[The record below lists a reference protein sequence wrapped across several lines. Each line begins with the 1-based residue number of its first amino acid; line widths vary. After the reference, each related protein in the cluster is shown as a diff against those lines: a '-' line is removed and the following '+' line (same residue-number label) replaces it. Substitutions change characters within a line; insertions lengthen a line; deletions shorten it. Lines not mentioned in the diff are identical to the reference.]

1 MYTLVIR
8 LASHLIH
15 FVGRLVYGFR
25 VEGLEHVPEE
35 GPFILSSNDLSTIGS
50 IFTTITVIRH
60 VFSGHMAIPESF
72 GDEYNWAADVYA
84 WMFDIGGSLPVPRG
98 RGQGVSVLL
107 SALAA
112 LRQGKIVAMNP
123 EGETSWDGRLVPAK
137 PAVAWLAL
145 RSGAPIVLVV
155 ATKGAYDTW
164 PKWASRPQLRGRFQV
179 RVGRPFRLTD
189 SPCTKVSDEM
199 IARASQRIMDEMT
212 TLVYG

>member
-1 MYTLVIR
+1 MYTLFIS

-25 VEGLEHVPEE
+25 VEGLENVPKE
-35 GPFILSSNDLSTIGS
+35 GPFILSSNELSTMGD
-50 IFTTITVIRH
+50 IFTIITVIRQ
-60 VFSGHMAIPESF
+60 VSSGHMAIPESF
-72 GDEYNWAADVYA
+72 GDEYNWATKVYA
-84 WMFDIGGSLPVPRG
+84 WLCDIGGSLPVPRG
-98 RGQGVSVLL
+98 RGQGVSALL

-123 EGETSWDGRLVPAK
+123 EGETTWDGRLVPAK

-189 SPCTKVSDEM
+189 SPCTKVSDVM

-212 TLVYG
+212 TLVYR